1 MSSKTNEKRDM
12 ESIDLLDYLRKEIPV
27 EDLRDFESPKR
38 INSIDFVKGFAIVFI
53 ILAHIA
59 GAWLNSQWIF
69 LYGIVFAFLDVL
81 GPSLFVFLSA
91 LSVIFSVRKKLGILP
106 ENVIRNRILTRGIVI
121 MVIGVIFNIISIDI
135 TIAGYPFPLNLWG
148 WNILMFIGISQ
159 ILSLYALKLS
169 KMTRLMIGFVIIFTS
184 DPIREF
190 IFNGVKAGNVILEFL
205 HYIIISP
212 SPMTPILPWVS
223 ICFIST
229 IYGEFLYEAMIGGSK
244 TDYIVLIRK
253 FLFSGVFFTAIGI
266 FLGRLAYIPGDS
278 FIHATDYAVG
288 TLPLSEYPHILLYK
302 YINSQ
307 MIIPEIRYPGMWE
320 FLIRG
325 RGPNMIYNLGTSL
338 LIIGICFYFID
349 LKKKKNIFTNMLM
362 YYGKTS
368 LSLFLIHFVFIT
380 LFIGQFDIVIF
391 PFIYIGYAGLMG
403 FLMYIWIEY
412 FRGVGSP
419 EWIMI
424 QLGRIGQKTTEVV
437 KKEIQTIEEE
447 IKETIHK
454 RKKEEKSDKSN

>member
-91 LSVIFSVRKKLGILP
+91 LSVIFSVRKKSGILP